1 MSSPVPIF
9 GTQDLHDDDGQVID
23 SFAIEVDNA
32 PDLKPA
38 VTPVPAPEVEN
49 PAPATKLLTTSYT
62 LDSTAAPIRVF
73 PDDPNR
79 KGLTIKVVSPTGVAT
94 DGIRVASDI
103 GLLSTAGRV
112 FSGQQLSDALMNHT
126 GCIYIVPT
134 GNGGS
139 GNGVSAPIVVEAWA
153 VTV

>member
-1 MSSPVPIF
+1 MRPFES
-9 GTQDLHDDDGQVID
+9 QNLKDDDGQVID
-23 SFAIEVDNA
+23 SFFIETDTA

-38 VTPVPAPEVEN
+38 TQPVPPPEVEK

-62 LDSTAAPIRVF
+62 LDSTAAPILMF
-73 PDDPNR
+73 PYDPNR
-79 KGLTIKVVSPTGVAT
+79 KGLTIKVVSPTSVAT

-103 GLLSTAGRV
+103 GLLATAGRV
-112 FSGQQLSDALMNHT
+112 FAGQQLSDALMNHT
-126 GCIYIVPT
+126 GSVYIVPC

-139 GNGVSAPIVVEAWA
+139 GNGVSASITVEGWA